1 MVLTAPSQ
9 RGAVASPLALW
20 DPLSP
25 VCSVLGRL
33 ITWGSKRLG
42 ITSPKSPLTILAFY
56 NTLRRALLLPTT
68 LPKAR
73 TSGLWGLV
81 ALPFPRIQQFW
92 EAELESWAWSPVL
105 ALPKHHI
112 PREQDWGGGAG
123 DKVLLGSRPVPATLF
138 PTSGRPILTL
148 QVDSQG
154 FRVGWSGVQARAP
167 EGLCPPT
174 LPLAPTRHYK
184 RSSPHTPTPGK
195 EGRGLG

>member
-1 MVLTAPSQ
+1 MEQAFIEGLNSKIETLISMYEACK
-9 RGAVASPLALW
+9 AENT
-20 DPLSP
+20 
-25 VCSVLGRL
+25 RL
-33 ITWGSKRLG
+33 
-42 ITSPKSPLTILAFY
+42 
-56 NTLRRALLLPTT
+56 
-68 LPKAR
+68 
-73 TSGLWGLV
+73 
-81 ALPFPRIQQFW
+81 